1 MTQTD
6 YVKERLAF
14 LKIALTGI
22 VGAILALGVYNVQS
36 SGSNFINAMASLI
49 ILIIPLVWLGKKYKK
64 LLSELKDL
72 P

>member
-14 LKIALTGI
+14 PKIALTGI